1 MNKIK
6 NPTLRIMF
14 AGASGT
20 GKTTLAKWLSST
32 TLAKGLS
39 SKILT
44 TPPFVSGSVSDLL
57 PDTKSM
63 SHMAMLS
70 RDKDDL
76 VKEDYQILNLRNKL
90 YQGYAEKND
99 ASFISDRSYIDSAA
113 YFIYKQS
120 DSQPQCEIEQFVS
133 LCQMCLNKQCTHLVF
148 LPFTMNMFYSWVTE
162 DNNKRI
168 TSKFFQMEISRI
180 MSMVMDIMGY
190 RKLGYIDNIYESFL
204 KNKSFEYG
212 AEYGIIE
219 SAYGKTRVLFLNETN
234 LENRKSLL
242 LHFLNR

>member
-6 NPTLRIMF
+6 NSPSRIMF

-20 GKTTLAKWLSST
+20 GKTTLAKWLSEN
-32 TLAKGLS
+32 L
-39 SKILT
+39 LT
-44 TPPFVSGSVSDLL
+44 TPPFVSGSVSDLI
-57 PDTKSM
+57 PATREIPHTD
-63 SHMAMLS
+63 MLS
-70 RDKDDL
+70 RDKEDL

-90 YQGYAEKND
+90 YQVYVEKGD
-99 ASFISDRSYIDSAA
+99 AFITDRSYIDLAA
-113 YFIYKQS
+113 YFIYKQA
-120 DSQPQCEIEQFVS
+120 DSQSQCEVEQFVS
-133 LCQMCLNKQCTHLVF
+133 LCQMCLNGQCTHLIF
-148 LPFTMNMFYSWVTE
+148 LPFTMNMFHSWVTE

-190 RKLGYIDNIYESFL
+190 RKLGYTDNIYESFL

-219 SAYGKTRVLFLNETN
+219 STYGKTRVLFLNETN

-242 LHFLNR
+242 LHFLK